1 MNIACDKGE
10 GSRRFNYSYNLKFGR
25 DGGEREGGW
34 VGGGGWKRRFRA
46 AAISDEEMAA
56 WKWALIVRG

>member
-25 DGGEREGGW
+25 DGGERGGERW
-34 VGGGGWKRRFRA
+34 GGGVFRA

-56 WKWALIVRG
+56 WKYALIVRG

>member
-25 DGGEREGGW
+25 DGGEREVGW
-34 VGGGGWKRRFRA
+34 GGGGKRRFRA